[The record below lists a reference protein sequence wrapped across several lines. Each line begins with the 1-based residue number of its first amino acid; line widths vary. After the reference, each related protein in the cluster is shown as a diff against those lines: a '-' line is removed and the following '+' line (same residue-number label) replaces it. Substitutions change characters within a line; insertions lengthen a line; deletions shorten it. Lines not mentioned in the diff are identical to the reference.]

1 MDDPELSGGTE
12 DVVKI
17 DLEMD
22 DAEEPRS
29 LAEFFPARFDE
40 KIGAYVYYDNRL
52 SREPHRVYSNEPGRK
67 LPCDCGSGRR
77 YAKCCYVSDARKRS
91 PREARQEDDII
102 THRLVNWKNG
112 KKSKTQ
118 GG

>member
-40 KIGAYVYYDNRL
+40 KIGDDRIYL
-52 SREPHRVYSNEPGRK
+52 SVGASF
-67 LPCDCGSGRR
+67 
-77 YAKCCYVSDARKRS
+77 
-91 PREARQEDDII
+91 
-102 THRLVNWKNG
+102 
-112 KKSKTQ
+112 
-118 GG
+118 